1 MTAPAPMAERQRPA
15 AVVPSAVPHVRPL
28 DVDRLRESFPILDR
42 EVHGHR
48 LVYLDNAASAQR
60 PEAVISAVSDCY
72 RTYYANAHRGVHAL
86 SEQSTDAYEA
96 ARGKIARFIGAAS
109 SAELVFTRGATESLN
124 LVAQSHGRT
133 QLRPGDEVL
142 LTEMEHHSNI
152 VPWQL
157 VCEQTGARVRA
168 APITDDGDLD
178 LDAMAEMIGE
188 RTRVVALA
196 HVSNALG
203 AVNDVAAVV
212 ALVRDRSD
220 AVVVVDGAQAVP
232 HMEVDV
238 SALGCD
244 FYAFSGHKMYG
255 PGGIGVLWGRAGLLA
270 SMPPFQ
276 GGGAMITRVTFERSE
291 YTVPPHRFEAGTP
304 SIAPAIGLGVAVD
317 FLESVGL
324 ERIELHEQQLL
335 SRTLEQLGDLPWVRV
350 LGHQAS
356 GAGSV
361 RAAVVSFMIDGA
373 HPHDVATILDE
384 QGIAIRAGHHCAQPL
399 MDRLGVPA
407 TVRASFGMY
416 NTVEE
421 VDRLTSGLHEVRRI
435 FGFGT

>member
-1 MTAPAPMAERQRPA
+1 MAAPALLAERERPA
-15 AVVPSAVPHVRPL
+15 AAAAL
-28 DVDRLRESFPILDR
+28 DVDRLRASFPILDR
-42 EVHGHR
+42 EVHGHP

-60 PEAVISAVSDCY
+60 PEAVIDAVSDCY

-96 ARGKIARFIGAAS
+96 ARGKVARFIGAPS
-109 SAELVFTRGATESLN
+109 SGELVFTRGTTESLN
-124 LVAQSHGRT
+124 LVAQSYARPRLG
-133 QLRPGDEVL
+133 PGDEVL

-178 LDAMAEMIGE
+178 LDELAALIGE
-188 RTRVVALA
+188 RTKVVALA

-203 AVNDVAAVV
+203 TVNDVAAV
-212 ALVRDRSD
+212 ARLVRDRSD
-220 AVVVVDGAQAVP
+220 AAVVVDGAQAVP

-255 PGGIGVLWGRAGLLA
+255 PGGIGALWGRAELLA
-270 SMPPFQ
+270 SMPPYH

-304 SIAPAIGLGVAVD
+304 AIAPAIGLGVAVS

-324 ERIELHEQQLL
+324 ERIERHEQELL
-335 SRTLEQLGDLPWVRV
+335 SHTLEQLNDLPWVRV
-350 LGHQAS
+350 LGHAP
-356 GAGSV
+356 GAGSA
-361 RAAVVSFMIDGA
+361 RAAVVSLVIDGS

-399 MDRLGVPA
+399 MERLGVPA

-416 NTVEE
+416 NTHEE
-421 VDRLTSGLHEVRRI
+421 VDRLILGLHEVRRI
-435 FGFGT
+435 FG

>member
-1 MTAPAPMAERQRPA
+1 MAAPALLAERERPA
-15 AVVPSAVPHVRPL
+15 AAAAL
-28 DVDRLRESFPILDR
+28 DVDRLRASFPILDR
-42 EVHGHR
+42 EVHGHP

-60 PEAVISAVSDCY
+60 PEAVIDAVSDCY

-96 ARGKIARFIGAAS
+96 ARGKVARFIGAPS
-109 SAELVFTRGATESLN
+109 SGELVFTRGTTESLN
-124 LVAQSHGRT
+124 LVAQSYARPRLG
-133 QLRPGDEVL
+133 PGDEVL

-178 LDAMAEMIGE
+178 LDELAEMIGE

-203 AVNDVAAVV
+203 TVNDVATV
-212 ALVRDRSD
+212 ARLVRERSD
-220 AVVVVDGAQAVP
+220 AAVVVDGAQAVP

-255 PGGIGVLWGRAGLLA
+255 PGGIGALWGRAELLA
-270 SMPPFQ
+270 SMPPYH

-304 SIAPAIGLGVAVD
+304 AIAPAIGLGVAVS

-324 ERIELHEQQLL
+324 ERIERHEQELL
-335 SRTLEQLGDLPWVRV
+335 SHTLEQLNDLPWVRV
-350 LGHQAS
+350 LGHAP
-356 GAGSV
+356 GAGSA
-361 RAAVVSFMIDGA
+361 RAAVVSLVIDGS

-399 MDRLGVPA
+399 MERLGVPA

-416 NTVEE
+416 NTHEE
-421 VDRLTSGLHEVRRI
+421 VDRLILGLHEVRRI
-435 FGFGT
+435 FG

>member
-1 MTAPAPMAERQRPA
+1 MTAPAPLAKRERPPEAEA
-15 AVVPSAVPHVRPL
+15 L
-28 DVDRLRESFPILDR
+28 DVDRLRASFPILGQD
-42 EVHGHR
+42 VHGHR

-60 PEAVISAVSDCY
+60 PQAVIEAVSDCY

-86 SEQSTDAYEA
+86 SEKSTDAYEA
-96 ARGKIARFIGAAS
+96 ARGKVARFIGAPDS
-109 SAELVFTRGATESLN
+109 HEVVFTRGTTESLN
-124 LVAQSHGRT
+124 LVAQSYARPR
-133 QLRPGDEVL
+133 LEPGDEVL

-168 APITDDGDLD
+168 APIRDDGELD
-178 LDAMAEMIGE
+178 LEAMAGMINE

-203 AVNDVAAVV
+203 TVNDVPAVV
-212 ALVRDRSD
+212 ELTRARSD
-220 AVVVVDGAQAVP
+220 AAVVVDGAQAVP
-232 HMEVDV
+232 HTAVDM

-255 PGGIGVLWGRAGLLA
+255 PGGIGVLWGRRELLA
-270 SMPPFQ
+270 AMPPYH

-291 YTVPPHRFEAGTP
+291 YMAPPQRFEAGTP
-304 SIAPAIGLGVAVD
+304 AIAPAIGLGVAVE
-317 FLESVGL
+317 FLESIGL
-324 ERIELHEQQLL
+324 ERIERHEQRLL
-335 SRTLEQLGDLPWVRV
+335 SHTVEILGDLPWVRV
-350 LGHQAS
+350 LGHAS
-356 GAGSV
+356 EGGSV
-361 RAAVVSFMIDGA
+361 RAAVVSLTIDDA

-407 TVRASFGMY
+407 TVRASFGLY
-416 NTVEE
+416 NTLEE
-421 VDRLTSGLHEVRRI
+421 VDLLVSGLHQVRRI
-435 FGFGT
+435 FG

>member
-1 MTAPAPMAERQRPA
+1 MTAPAPLAERERPA
-15 AVVPSAVPHVRPL
+15 AAGTL
-28 DVDRLRESFPILDR
+28 DVDRLRASFPILDR

-60 PEAVISAVSDCY
+60 PEAVIDAVSDCY
-72 RTYYANAHRGVHAL
+72 RSYYANAHRGVHAL

-96 ARGKIARFIGAAS
+96 ARGKVARFIGAPS
-109 SAELVFTRGATESLN
+109 SAELVFTRGTTESLN
-124 LVAQSHGRT
+124 LVAQSYA
-133 QLRPGDEVL
+133 RPRLGEGDEVL

-168 APITDDGDLD
+168 AKVTDDGDLD
-178 LDAMAEMIGE
+178 LGAMAALIGE

-203 AVNDVAAVV
+203 TVNDVAAV
-212 ALVRDRSD
+212 ARLVRERSD
-220 AVVVVDGAQAVP
+220 AAVVVDGAQAVP

-255 PGGIGVLWGRAGLLA
+255 PGGIGALWGRAELLA
-270 SMPPFQ
+270 SMPPYH

-304 SIAPAIGLGVAVD
+304 AIAPAIGLGVAVS

-324 ERIELHEQQLL
+324 ERIERHEQELL
-335 SRTLEQLGDLPWVRV
+335 SHTLEQLDGLPWVRV
-350 LGHQAS
+350 LGHAP
-356 GAGSV
+356 GAGSA
-361 RAAVVSFMIDGA
+361 RAAVVSFVIDGS

-399 MDRLGVPA
+399 MERLGVPA

-416 NTVEE
+416 NTHEE
-421 VDRLTSGLHEVRRI
+421 VDRLTTGLHEVRRI
-435 FGFGT
+435 FG

>member
-1 MTAPAPMAERQRPA
+1 MTAPAPLAERERPA
-15 AVVPSAVPHVRPL
+15 AAGAL
-28 DVDRLRESFPILDR
+28 DVDRLRASFPILDR

-60 PEAVISAVSDCY
+60 PEAVIEAISDCY

-96 ARGKIARFIGAAS
+96 ARGKVARFIGAPS
-109 SAELVFTRGATESLN
+109 SADLVFTRGTTESLN
-124 LVAQSHGRT
+124 LVAQSYA
-133 QLRPGDEVL
+133 RPRLGEGDEVL

-168 APITDDGDLD
+168 AKVTDDGDLD
-178 LDAMAEMIGE
+178 LGAMAALIGE

-203 AVNDVAAVV
+203 TVNDVAAV
-212 ALVRDRSD
+212 ARLVRDRSD
-220 AVVVVDGAQAVP
+220 AAVVVDGAQAVP

-255 PGGIGVLWGRAGLLA
+255 PGGIGALWGRAELLA
-270 SMPPFQ
+270 SMPPYH

-304 SIAPAIGLGVAVD
+304 AIAPAIGLGVAVS

-324 ERIELHEQQLL
+324 ERIERHEQELL
-335 SRTLEQLGDLPWVRV
+335 SHTLEQLDGLPWVRV
-350 LGHQAS
+350 LGHAP
-356 GAGSV
+356 GAGSA
-361 RAAVVSFMIDGA
+361 RAAVVSFVIDGS

-399 MDRLGVPA
+399 MERLGVPA

-416 NTVEE
+416 NTHEE
-421 VDRLTSGLHEVRRI
+421 VDRLTTGLHEVRRI
-435 FGFGT
+435 FG

>member
-1 MTAPAPMAERQRPA
+1 MTAPAPLAERERPVA
-15 AVVPSAVPHVRPL
+15 ATAL
-28 DVDRLRESFPILDR
+28 DVDRLRASFPILDR
-42 EVHGHR
+42 EVHGHP
-48 LVYLDNAASAQR
+48 LVYLDNAASSQR
-60 PEAVISAVSDCY
+60 PEVVIDAVSDCY
-72 RTYYANAHRGVHAL
+72 RSYYANAHRGVHAL

-96 ARGKIARFIGAAS
+96 ARGKVARFIGAPS
-109 SAELVFTRGATESLN
+109 SGELVFTRGTTESLN
-124 LVAQSHGRT
+124 LVAQSYA
-133 QLRPGDEVL
+133 RPRLGEGDEVL

-178 LDAMAEMIGE
+178 LDELAALIGE
-188 RTRVVALA
+188 RTKVVALA

-203 AVNDVAAVV
+203 TVNAVAAV
-212 ALVRDRSD
+212 ARLVRERSD
-220 AVVVVDGAQAVP
+220 AAVVVDGAQAVP

-255 PGGIGVLWGRAGLLA
+255 PGGIGALWGRAELLA
-270 SMPPFQ
+270 SMPPYH

-304 SIAPAIGLGVAVD
+304 AIAPAIGLGVAVS

-324 ERIELHEQQLL
+324 ERIERHEQELL
-335 SRTLEQLGDLPWVRV
+335 SHTLEQLNDLPWVRV
-350 LGHQAS
+350 LGHAP
-356 GAGSV
+356 GAGSA
-361 RAAVVSFMIDGA
+361 RAAVVSFVIDGS

-399 MDRLGVPA
+399 MERLGVPA

-416 NTVEE
+416 NTHEE
-421 VDRLTSGLHEVRRI
+421 VDRLTTGLHEVRRI
-435 FGFGT
+435 FG

>member
-1 MTAPAPMAERQRPA
+1 MTAPAPLAERERPA
-15 AVVPSAVPHVRPL
+15 AAAGL

-42 EVHGHR
+42 EVHGHP

-60 PEAVISAVSDCY
+60 PEAVIDAVSDCY

-96 ARGKIARFIGAAS
+96 ARGKVARFIGAPS
-109 SAELVFTRGATESLN
+109 SAELVFTRGTTESLN
-124 LVAQSHGRT
+124 LVAQSYARPRLG
-133 QLRPGDEVL
+133 PGDEVL

-178 LDAMAEMIGE
+178 LGAMAALIGE

-203 AVNDVAAVV
+203 TVNDVAAV
-212 ALVRDRSD
+212 ARLVRERSD
-220 AVVVVDGAQAVP
+220 AAVVVDGAQAVP

-255 PGGIGVLWGRAGLLA
+255 PGGIGALWGRAELLA
-270 SMPPFQ
+270 SMPPYH
-276 GGGAMITRVTFERSE
+276 GGGAMITRVSFERTE

-304 SIAPAIGLGVAVD
+304 AIAPAIGLGVAVS

-324 ERIELHEQQLL
+324 ERIERHEQELL
-335 SRTLEQLGDLPWVRV
+335 SHTLEQLNDLPWVRV
-350 LGHQAS
+350 LGHAP
-356 GAGSV
+356 GAGSA
-361 RAAVVSFMIDGA
+361 RAAVVSLVIGGS

-399 MDRLGVPA
+399 MERLGVPA

-416 NTVEE
+416 NTHEE
-421 VDRLTSGLHEVRRI
+421 VDRLTTGLHEVRRI
-435 FGFGT
+435 FG

>member
-1 MTAPAPMAERQRPA
+1 MAAPALLAERERPA
-15 AVVPSAVPHVRPL
+15 AAAAL

-42 EVHGHR
+42 EVHGHP

-60 PEAVISAVSDCY
+60 PEAVIDAVSDCY

-96 ARGKIARFIGAAS
+96 ARGKVARFIGAPS
-109 SAELVFTRGATESLN
+109 SGELVFTRGTTESLN
-124 LVAQSHGRT
+124 LVAQSYA
-133 QLRPGDEVL
+133 RPRLGEGDEVL

-178 LDAMAEMIGE
+178 LGAMAALIGE

-203 AVNDVAAVV
+203 TVNDVAAV
-212 ALVRDRSD
+212 ARLVRERSD
-220 AVVVVDGAQAVP
+220 AAVVVDGAQAVP

-255 PGGIGVLWGRAGLLA
+255 PGGIGALWGRAELLA
-270 SMPPFQ
+270 SMPPYH

-304 SIAPAIGLGVAVD
+304 AIAPAIGLGVAVS

-324 ERIELHEQQLL
+324 ERIERHEQELL
-335 SRTLEQLGDLPWVRV
+335 SHTLEQLNELPWVRV
-350 LGHQAS
+350 LGHAP
-356 GAGSV
+356 GAGSE
-361 RAAVVSFMIDGA
+361 RAAVVSLVIDGS

-399 MDRLGVPA
+399 MERLGVPA

-416 NTVEE
+416 NTHEE
-421 VDRLTSGLHEVRRI
+421 VDRLTTGLHEVRRI
-435 FGFGT
+435 FG